1 MVRCGIGVYSGIG
14 ATIAMIMQ
22 DFPWQNAILYLEG
35 STQSSTKKWSRR
47 SCGAD
52 ISTCGVQIPWW
63 KTDLGLEGSQTLSF
77 FDVRGYPCHPCSHCS
92 HIPMKSAIVFPR
104 DSHDIPSFPQWFMAN
119 RCWLPRIH
127 PSLSSCPC
135 CFMLGVIPLNHI
147 VTIRKPQSHVFPQ
160 HEILRLHFPTIF
172 RIFPPASCNLLS
184 CVSTQRSSST
194 QLATPLTKPSTSRAW
209 RPSTWRGQKWCKR
222 TREKL
227 EVYKKNVN
235 LACFMFFSMKNG
247 KFTAKNEELN
257 HGNMGVLTSKD
268 KSSSGKPARHK
279 GFHQTQCVSSAFHL
293 RANQNRRWIQKI
305 DI

>member
-1 MVRCGIGVYSGIG
+1 MVKNR
-14 ATIAMIMQ
+14 
-22 DFPWQNAILYLEG
+22 
-35 STQSSTKKWSRR
+35 SRF
-47 SCGAD
+47 G
-52 ISTCGVQIPWW
+52 GF
-63 KTDLGLEGSQTLSF
+63 TDLDFFRCSGVPMSF
-77 FDVRGYPCHPCSHCS
+77 LQALQPYSHEICHG
-92 HIPMKSAIVFPR
+92 IFPR

-209 RPSTWRGQKWCKR
+209 RPSTWRGQNVVQENTWKIGGLQKKRKPGMFHVLFHEKW
-222 TREKL
+222 
-227 EVYKKNVN
+227 
-235 LACFMFFSMKNG
+235 
-247 KFTAKNEELN
+247 
-257 HGNMGVLTSKD
+257 
-268 KSSSGKPARHK
+268 
-279 GFHQTQCVSSAFHL
+279 
-293 RANQNRRWIQKI
+293 
-305 DI
+305 